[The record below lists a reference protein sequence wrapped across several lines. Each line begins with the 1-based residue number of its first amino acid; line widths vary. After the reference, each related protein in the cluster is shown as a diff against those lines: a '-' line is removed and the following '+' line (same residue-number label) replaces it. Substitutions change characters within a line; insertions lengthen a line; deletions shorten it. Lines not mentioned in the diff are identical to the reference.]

1 MLPEQAKQLATLMV
15 GRFGGGDPRMVLY
28 VSVLKDLDFVPASEA
43 VNEFVMGDREKAPSP
58 NQMIGAYYGA
68 RNAARAKSEDGPP
81 PCHFCREEGRANPFP
96 ATAPYLATVTIKTDD
111 GKVLGPAWGHPPACA
126 GHGLKVSRE
135 KGHNGYEPP
144 RVKEHRDEIRQWRD
158 RCEAEHAEWAA
169 KRIEDELARS
179 HPTPTVAATRA
190 FVDAAVSAPIP
201 ASAVAV
207 APDFQSPTETEQKND
222 HFSGSP
228 LPPMTPEEEAA
239 FDAGISF

>member
-1 MLPEQAKQLATLMV
+1 MNDLEAMKLAAQLGNSFSARDDVIRAYAVAFKGYDATIMADAV
-15 GRFGGGDPRMVLY
+15 EYAVENCERMPAVKGVIAMYRKAEALSRT
-28 VSVLKDLDFVPASEA
+28 VSAAEA
-43 VNEFVMGDREKAPSP
+43 
-58 NQMIGAYYGA
+58 
-68 RNAARAKSEDGPP
+68 P
-81 PCHFCREEGRANPFP
+81 PCRFCVMEGRAAPFP
-96 ATAPYLATVTIKTDD
+96 ATAPYLPNVTIKDD
-111 GKVLGPAWGHPPACA
+111 QGMVLGPAWGHPPACA

-135 KGHNGYEPP
+135 RGHNGYEPP

-169 KRIEDELARS
+169 KRIEAELALS
-179 HPTPTVAATRA
+179 HPAPTVAATRA

-207 APDFQSPTETEQKND
+207 APDFQSPMETEQKND

-239 FDAGISF
+239 FNDGIRF

>member
-1 MLPEQAKQLATLMV
+1 MNDLEAMKLAAQLGNCFSARDDVIRAYALTMKGYEQGPMQDAVEYAVENCERMPSFKAVIAMYRKAEALART
-15 GRFGGGDPRMVLY
+15 
-28 VSVLKDLDFVPASEA
+28 VSAAEA
-43 VNEFVMGDREKAPSP
+43 
-58 NQMIGAYYGA
+58 
-68 RNAARAKSEDGPP
+68 P
-81 PCHFCREEGRANPFP
+81 PCRFCVMEGRAVPFP
-96 ATAPYLATVTIKTDD
+96 ATAPYLPNVTIKDD
-111 GKVLGPAWGHPPACA
+111 QGMVLGPAWGHPPACA

-135 KGHNGYEPP
+135 RGHNGYEPP

-179 HPTPTVAATRA
+179 HSTPTVAATRA

-239 FDAGISF
+239 FNAGIAF